1 MWVGRATVFMAG
13 LAVILALVLGV
24 ATTALG
30 ANGKPFVLGKS
41 NVAEAVSTLVRRRPG
56 PALRLEVGEGQPP
69 TKVGSNA
76 RVNDLNADLVDGL
89 SAKDLGGSRDPP
101 VPSESKGPW
110 GLRDPRGSKGQR
122 EHRASGG
129 FRGSRRAGTA
139 GGPRSEQRLHRR
151 AERRRDRHVAR
162 YRSEPGAS
170 GGQPANTAKA
180 WRWSAAV
187 AARPT

>member
-89 SAKDLGGSRDPP
+89 SAKDLGGQQGPAGPQGEQGPVGPQGPQGEQGPAGAQGERGLQGEQASRD
-101 VPSESKGPW
+101 
-110 GLRDPRGSKGQR
+110 
-122 EHRASGG
+122 
-129 FRGSRRAGTA
+129 RRGTA
-139 GGPRSEQRLHRR
+139 VRATSTPPGRTTSRSARR
-151 AERRRDRHVAR
+151 TL
-162 YRSEPGAS
+162 P
-170 GGQPANTAKA
+170 
-180 WRWSAAV
+180 
-187 AARPT
+187 